1 MMVEEKT
8 INSDS
13 TRGWPS
19 ENWTT
24 VWGACQRHQEEETP
38 LSQRLQVENA
48 LLKGKWMTID
58 EQGCLVHAKR
68 VDNHLPLLCKSRSH
82 RCLWW
87 TPRRRHWQQ
96 NGQHWGVGK
105 FSVVLVLTNFDGE
118 LITLLMVGI
127 SQVSGLIAGVM
138 FGLLSGQPLTIL
150 GLTGPDLVFESLVS
164 LSSSL
169 PLLAFKLNYSFLYKP
184 KK

>member
-1 MMVEEKT
+1 M
-8 INSDS
+8 
-13 TRGWPS
+13 
-19 ENWTT
+19 
-24 VWGACQRHQEEETP
+24 
-38 LSQRLQVENA
+38 
-48 LLKGKWMTID
+48 
-58 EQGCLVHAKR
+58 
-68 VDNHLPLLCKSRSH
+68 
-82 RCLWW
+82 
-87 TPRRRHWQQ
+87 
-96 NGQHWGVGK
+96 
-105 FSVVLVLTNFDGE
+105 VLVLTNFDGE